1 MTYTEAILGV
11 WSIVEINLGI
21 TCGCAMRL
29 KSLVVKYLPQ
39 LGFFSSSPLESG
51 TCESRRKDLDN
62 AQDSYQL
69 RNVRKESTEPGF
81 GSGNSD
87 SYRPGPRSR
96 GSDNGSTDK
105 ILS

>member
-1 MTYTEAILGV
+1 V

-39 LGFFSSSPLESG
+39 LGFFSSSTRESE
-51 TCESRRKDLDN
+51 THESRRKGLYRDGDN
-62 AQDSYQL
+62 TQHSYQL
-69 RNVRKESTEPGF
+69 HDVRKESTEPGF
-81 GSGNSD
+81 DSGNGD
-87 SYRPGPRSR
+87 EFHSYRPGPRSR